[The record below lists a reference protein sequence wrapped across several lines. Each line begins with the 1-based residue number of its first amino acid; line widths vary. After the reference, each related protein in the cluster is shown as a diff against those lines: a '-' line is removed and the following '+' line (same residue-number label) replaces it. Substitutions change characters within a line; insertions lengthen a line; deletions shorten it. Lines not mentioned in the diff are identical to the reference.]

1 MSLTSISSPDGKGLA
16 TEAVDKIQGMISRY
30 KRMISETGISN
41 ELYKWELAIKYQG
54 LLNPEEAD
62 FPAKLTSVLGNNLF
76 YYMPVATAKE
86 LASQKP
92 QEYRLCYVD
101 LFNDALPLDSRI
113 ASFTHTVDALYRS
126 LGKDKPARHDERTAS
141 NILTFYNP
149 SKYTYFK
156 DSYYQAYCKL
166 INEKPHQV
174 GSKYSHYL
182 SLMQD
187 LIDNYIKVDDE
198 LVRLVKEILT
208 DKAYIDPNYM
218 ILAQDILYQTF
229 DYEASDEYE
238 DKQNDNTNTGED
250 TMQIPLNTILY
261 GPPGTGKTYNSINKA
276 VEIADPVFMKNTPTR
291 SDITKRYKEL
301 VDKGRIV
308 FTTFH
313 QSMSYEDFIE
323 GIKPVTN
330 DDNSISY
337 DIEPGIFK
345 RICTKA
351 ALPDQNNFDKAYT
364 SLTESLSNMAEPL
377 ELKTQTGST
386 FGITLN
392 SKENLSLHTGIPLV
406 KRATLTKD
414 KLMTF
419 ITGIGIPA
427 FYKGYYQ
434 GVIDHMKKEH
444 GLVVGLIHNEIDNS
458 MDVSNHDDSDH
469 DKSVTIVSDRGDLFD
484 LAYQQLVTD
493 IQSRIDRG
501 SRYMFDT
508 KRGAQHEAISINA
521 DGSIRIKRL
530 NAKKNAY
537 PVYRERLKDL
547 FIQFPDVENLT
558 IKEHDLFMRKNLL
571 QGASNGPTYIAIL
584 LRLNKISNSIIGNY
598 SASAVTASITT
609 PNKDK
614 QDSTPP
620 KKTSP
625 TNYVLII
632 DEINRGNVSQ
642 IFGELITLIEPD
654 KRAGMK
660 EALEVTLPYSKEWFS
675 VPPNL
680 YIIGTMNTA
689 DRSVEALDT
698 ALRRRFSFTE
708 MAPDYGLLKGKMV
721 QDIDMGELLRTINNR
736 IEALLDKDHAI
747 GHSYF
752 LRVLSGECSLK
763 DVFFNE
769 IIPLL
774 QEYFYGNYS
783 RIELVLGTGFVKSDS
798 VTQALFAKP
807 SANNDDFV
815 DTTRYTLVR
824 NINNAEFITALQ
836 ILMS

>member
-291 SDITKRYKEL
+291 SDVTKRYKEL

-313 QSMSYEDFIE
+313 QSISYEDFIE

-337 DIEPGIFK
+337 NVLPGLFK
-345 RICTKA
+345 KLCTIATYSAYTKTDSKGVTRDVLFELA
-351 ALPDQNNFDKAYT
+351 FDK
-364 SLTESLSNMAEPL
+364 LWDDVR
-377 ELKTQTGST
+377 KT
-386 FGITLN
+386 LD
-392 SKENLSLHTGIPLV
+392 SKEAYEV
-406 KRATLTKD
+406 KTKENYPINIIE
-414 KLMTF
+414 L
-419 ITGIGIPA
+419 
-427 FYKGYYQ
+427 
-434 GVIDHMKKEH
+434 
-444 GLVVGLIHNEIDNS
+444 
-458 MDVSNHDDSDH
+458 
-469 DKSVTIVSDRGDLFD
+469 SDRGNLIIQHMNNVTETVHTVSRNKLLKLFMKYQEIGEIKKVGDIRDLVGGCD
-484 LAYQQLVTD
+484 TSAYWAILNMIYNVSSGIQVTANPKLD
-493 IQSRIDRG
+493 IQELDYESMATAIAG
-501 SRYMFDT
+501 FDW
-508 KRGAQHEAISINA
+508 SL
-521 DGSIRIKRL
+521 L
-530 NAKKNAY
+530 NDASKNSL
-537 PVYRERLKDL
+537 E
-547 FIQFPDVENLT
+547 
-558 IKEHDLFMRKNLL
+558 
-571 QGASNGPTYIAIL
+571 S
-584 LRLNKISNSIIGNY
+584 
-598 SASAVTASITT
+598 
-609 PNKDK
+609 
-614 QDSTPP
+614 
-620 KKTSP
+620 
-625 TNYVLII
+625 YVLII

-642 IFGELITLIEPD
+642 IFGELITLFEPD

-660 EALEVTLPYSKEWFS
+660 EALEVTLPYSKENFS

-708 MAPDYGLLKGKMV
+708 MAPDYGLLKGKPN
-721 QDIDMGELLRTINNR
+721 DYGIDLGELLEIINKR

-774 QEYFYGNYS
+774 QEYFYGNFG
-783 RIELVLGTGFVKSDS
+783 RIELVLGTGFVKSTQ
-798 VTQALFAKP
+798 VTQSVFAKP

-824 NINNAEFITALQ
+824 NMDNAEFKTALQ